1 MVILITYDENNEL
14 ISEYSEKLKKEA
26 PEITTFINMI
36 SKSKAQVAQGDYFNT
51 IFGSGYITE
60 KIGSYSF
67 KITPSS
73 FFQTNSLQAK
83 TLFDT
88 VLNLGKFNKNESV
101 LDLYCG
107 AGAISLYISEFVKNV
122 FGVEMNEEAIIM
134 AKENAEMNNVNNC
147 EFVSSDVKEYLYMLT
162 SNVIPVPSQGRDK
175 LQQGNADFDVVILDP
190 PRSGIHPKAAE
201 YILQLEPEKI
211 IYVSCNPA
219 TQARDIKLLE
229 EKYKITEMQPVDMF
243 PHTFHIEN
251 VVRLDRK

>member
-1 MVILITYDENNEL
+1 MINLITFTENNNL
-14 ISEYSEKLKKEA
+14 INEFSEILKKEV
-26 PEITTFINMI
+26 PEITTFINSI
-36 SKSKAQVAQGDYFNT
+36 SASKAQVAQGDYSNT
-51 IFGSGYITE
+51 IFGDGYIME
-60 KIGSYSF
+60 KIGNYTF

-83 TLFDT
+83 KLFDI
-88 VLNLGKFNKNESV
+88 VLELGDFSKDENV

-107 AGAISLYISEFVKNV
+107 AGAISIFISGYVKTV
-122 FGVEMNEEAIIM
+122 FGVEMNEEAIEM
-134 AKENAEMNNVNNC
+134 AKENAELNNISNC
-147 EFVSSDVKEYLYMLT
+147 EFVSSDVKEFLY
-162 SNVIPVPSQGRDK
+162 K
-175 LQQGNADFDVVILDP
+175 LSTQCYPDSRFRGNDNSIILDP

-201 YILQLEPEKI
+201 YILTLEPEKI

-229 EKYKITEMQPVDMF
+229 EKYNITAIQPVDMF